1 LGQGRIVAGRTPLA
15 VRNEDDNLLA
25 GLTPRDRLLV
35 AAERLFAEQGWA
47 AVSIRTITAAANVNL
62 ASLHYHFGSKES
74 LLEEIFAA
82 RARPI
87 AEERLRLLEQ
97 CAEGPGR
104 HPLLEQILDAFLRP
118 ALTLGI
124 EPRFG
129 GPTFVKL
136 RARLATESE
145 AISRRILATAF
156 DESSRRFL
164 EALERALPHVPRKD
178 LQWRFHFLLGTMVY
192 TMADNGRI
200 QALTGDACEPRDVES
215 ALRHMIPF
223 FAAGFRSEPVQAT
236 SRPGTKKRR

>member
-1 LGQGRIVAGRTPLA
+1 M
-15 VRNEDDNLLA
+15 LA

-35 AAERLFAEQGWA
+35 AAERLFAEHGWA

-62 ASLHYHFGSKES
+62 ASLHYHFGSKEN

-87 AEERLRLLEQ
+87 AEERLRLLDL
-97 CAEGPGR
+97 CAEGPER
-104 HPLLEQILDAFLRP
+104 PPLLEQILDAFLRP

-145 AISRRILATAF
+145 AIGRRILAAAF

-164 EALERALPHVPRKD
+164 EALELAMPHVPRKD

-192 TMADNGRI
+192 TMADKGRI
-200 QALTGDACEPRDVES
+200 QALTGNACDPRDVES
-215 ALRHMIPF
+215 ALHYMIPF
-223 FAAGFRSEPVQAT
+223 LAAGFRSEPARAI
-236 SRPGTKKRR
+236 SRTRSKRPR